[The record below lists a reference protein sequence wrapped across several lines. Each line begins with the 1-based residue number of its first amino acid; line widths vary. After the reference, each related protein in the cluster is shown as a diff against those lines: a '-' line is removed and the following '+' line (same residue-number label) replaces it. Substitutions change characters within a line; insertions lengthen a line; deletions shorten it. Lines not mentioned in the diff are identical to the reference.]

1 MCRSPAGVVDFSTSS
16 RRVLNRRNGQ
26 QWTVS
31 RVLFRCAVARAPA
44 RIIHLGDT
52 LLCRSSALTRALQ
65 PRLRLVGRA
74 ALDSASIRAC
84 SGRGLPRRRSPG
96 CRAWALT
103 PRFHRC
109 LCLLPGCLSQP
120 GDRGP
125 SAVSFLRRFPS
136 GHPGSPLATSLPCGA
151 RTFLPRTVVARRRSS
166 IHLLHVAKPKHPESL
181 PQSAGKAGSCGTL
194 IDSYLVSNEG
204 PSEYQSGVR

>member
-1 MCRSPAGVVDFSTSS
+1 MCRSPAGVGRFRPSS
-16 RRVLNRRNGQ
+16 RRVPSRRNGQ

-65 PRLRLVGRA
+65 PQQRLLGRA

-151 RTFLPRTVVARRRSS
+151 RTFLPRTVFVRRRSS
-166 IHLLHVAKPKHPESL
+166 IHLLHIAQPKHPEPL
-181 PQSAGKAGSCGTL
+181 PQSAGKAGGCGMPIASQTVS
-194 IDSYLVSNEG
+194 IEVPIEYLFIF
-204 PSEYQSGVR
+204 